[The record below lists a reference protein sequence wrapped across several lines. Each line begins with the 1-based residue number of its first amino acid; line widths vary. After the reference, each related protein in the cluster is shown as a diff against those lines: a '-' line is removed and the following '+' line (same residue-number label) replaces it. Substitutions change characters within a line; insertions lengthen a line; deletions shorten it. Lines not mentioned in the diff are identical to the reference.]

1 MDALLSLG
9 SCAYFSAI
17 EVYNA
22 GVTAFIPSGR

>member
-1 MDALLSLG
+1 MDALLSPG

-22 GVTAFIPSGR
+22 DLTAFIPRSR